1 MQAKV
6 IFTDGTSTE
15 IPEENLSNMER
26 LLHDKIAKVEYLQED
41 MDFVNNLAAV
51 QLKEM
56 QEREAKQKAEQAKSS
71 AQNTVQNTSATIP
84 PATLLKTRGR
94 KPNQK

>member
-26 LLHDKIAKVEYLQED
+26 LLHDKIAKIEYLQED

-56 QEREAKQKAEQAKSS
+56 QEREAKQKAELAKSA
-71 AQNTVQNTSATIP
+71 AQNNGQKNSDTTSTGS
-84 PATLLKTRGR
+84 KRGR
-94 KPNQK
+94 KPSIK